1 MIARTFA
8 WIFALGLTILTIVPA
23 SARPE
28 TGVQH
33 DLEHFVAFVI
43 AGFLFAYSH
52 KMRISGLL
60 TCAVVFT
67 LVLELLQ
74 IPIPTRH
81 ARLED
86 FIVNAAAVSIG
97 IAAAVMM
104 SRWRSQKQMG

>member
-1 MIARTFA
+1 MIARTSA

-33 DLEHFVAFVI
+33 DLEHFVAFAI
-43 AGFLFAYSH
+43 AGFLFAYAH
-52 KMRISGLL
+52 KMRLSGLL
-60 TCAVVFT
+60 ACAVVFT

-86 FIVNAAAVSIG
+86 FVVNATAVSVG
-97 IAAAVMM
+97 IAVAVTMG
-104 SRWRSQKQMG
+104 RWRSQRQLG

>member
-8 WIFALGLTILTIVPA
+8 WLFALSLTVLTVVPA

-33 DLEHFVAFVI
+33 DLEHFIAFAM
-43 AGFLFAYSH
+43 AGFLFAYAH
-52 KMRISGLL
+52 KIRIAGLL
-60 TCAVVFT
+60 ACAVVFT

-74 IPIPTRH
+74 IPLPTRH

-86 FIVNAAAVSIG
+86 FVVNAAAVSIG
-97 IAAAVMM
+97 IAMAAMM
-104 SRWRSQKQMG
+104 SRWRSQRQLG